1 MTMTQ
6 VNIASKCKGKD
17 KSTLDKD
24 LLGAL
29 AIINARL
36 ISRRPVARSLTK
48 EKLKHHFKSN
58 WGKSEECM

>member
-1 MTMTQ
+1 MGGTRSVTMTQ

-36 ISRRPVARSLTK
+36 VSHRPVARSPTK
-48 EKLKHHFKSN
+48 KN
-58 WGKSEECM
+58 RNKSEE

>member
-1 MTMTQ
+1 MGGTRSVTMTQ

-29 AIINARL
+29 AIITARL
-36 ISRRPVARSLTK
+36 VSQRPVARKSNQ
-48 EKLKHHFKSN
+48 EKQKHHF
-58 WGKSEECM
+58 